1 MKKYPFVKQDNIK
14 DCGVASLLSI
24 IKYYGGLT
32 SIQKLREMT
41 KTNKNGTTAY
51 HLIETAKNLGFES
64 YGIKCKIEEFNN
76 VNFPAIAHTIIN
88 NTFKHFIVIYEV
100 NFKKQK
106 IIISDPM
113 IGIKKMNFEEFKK
126 IYNDILIIMYPVKK
140 INYEKNQNIFLKFLK
155 KQFLNKKMILIL
167 LLSLVYVILNLITII
182 FLKKLKLLYFCFF
195 FILLKIVLDYI
206 KNKLVIDFNYKTNL
220 NITKEVFSKIIKL
233 PYNFY
238 RNITTGDILSRI
250 NDLQNIENMLSAI
263 IISYF
268 ININLIVVSS
278 ILIYFI
284 SFKIFIILLIT
295 GILYFFLNKIFAKKI
310 KNNLEEEKIW
320 KEQLFSN
327 LTEYISGFETV
338 KGLNIEDV
346 IIDKINDVNKNYENK
361 IKNTNN
367 KYNIFVALKNFIY
380 NFNNILILLISLILS
395 NYKLITLN
403 ELVII
408 NFLVPFFLE
417 SLNEIVDN
425 IKNIKELMISIK
437 KINELYYDQKELI
450 NYEFVNKIELK
461 NVNYKNNFEEDI
473 LENINLQ
480 INYGEKIMIMGN
492 SGSGKTTLLKLIK
505 NYYKTN
511 GVYINAKENISNKN
525 ILYVSQNEIL
535 FTDTLYN
542 NITLGKKV
550 DKKEFERVIK
560 ICHIDEIIKS
570 KKIGYNMLIEENGFN
585 ISGGE
590 KQRIILARTL
600 LTQSNVL
607 LLDESLSEVDIN
619 LERKIL
625 KELLKEN
632 KTILLVSHRN
642 NNLDLFDK
650 LYILKNKKIE
660 IIERSD

>member
-24 IKYYGGLT
+24 IKYYGGLI

-64 YGIKCKIEEFNN
+64 YGIRCKIEEFKQI
-76 VNFPAIAHTIIN
+76 NFPAIAHTIIDK
-88 NTFKHFIVIYEV
+88 TYKHFVVIYDV
-100 NFKKQK
+100 DFKKQK

-113 IGIKKMNFEEFKK
+113 IGIKKMKFNDFKE

-140 INYEKNQNIFLKFLK
+140 INYEKNQNIFLKTLK
-155 KQFLNKKMILIL
+155 KQFLNKRIILIL
-167 LLSLVYVILNLITII
+167 VMSLLYVILNLITIM
-182 FLKKLKLLYFCFF
+182 FLKNLKLLSFCFF
-195 FILLKIVLDYI
+195 FILLKIVLDYL
-206 KNKLVIDFNYKTNL
+206 KNKSVIDFNYKTNL

-238 RNITTGDILSRI
+238 RNITTGDMISRI
-250 NDLQNIENMLSAI
+250 NDLQNIENMLLAI
-263 IISYF
+263 LISYF
-268 ININLIVVSS
+268 LNFNLVIASS
-278 ILIYFI
+278 ILICFV
-284 SFKIFIILLIT
+284 SFKIFIILFIT
-295 GILYFFLNKIFAKKI
+295 SLLYFLLNKIFSKKI
-310 KNNLEEEKIW
+310 ELNVEEEKLS
-320 KEQLFSN
+320 KEKLFSN
-327 LTEYISGFETV
+327 LTECISGFETI

-346 IIDKINDVNKNYENK
+346 IIDKINGINKEYETK
-361 IKNTNN
+361 IKNTSN
-367 KYNIFVALKNFIY
+367 KYNLFLTLKNSIY
-380 NFNNILILLISLILS
+380 NFSNILILLNSLILI
-395 NYKLITLN
+395 NNKIITIN
-403 ELVII
+403 ELIMI
-408 NFLVPFFLE
+408 NFLIPYFLE
-417 SLNEIVDN
+417 PLNEIIDN
-425 IKNIKELMISIK
+425 IKNLKEVIILIW
-437 KINELYYDQKELI
+437 KINELYYDQIETK
-450 NYEFVNKIELK
+450 NYEFVNKIEFK
-461 NVNYKNNFEEDI
+461 NVNYSNEESI
-473 LENINLQ
+473 LENINFK
-480 INYGEKIMIMGN
+480 INNGEKIMIMGN

-511 GVYINAKENISNKN
+511 GVYINDNENINNKN

-542 NITLGKKV
+542 NITLGKNV
-550 DKKEFERVIK
+550 DVKEFEKVID
-560 ICHIDEIIKS
+560 ICHINEIIKE

-600 LTQSNVL
+600 LTHSNVL

-625 KELLKEN
+625 KKLLKLN

-650 LYILKNKKIE
+650 LFTIKDKKLE
-660 IIERSD
+660 IYERSD

>member
-24 IKYYGGLT
+24 IKYYGGLI

-64 YGIKCKIEEFNN
+64 YGIRCKIEEFKQI
-76 VNFPAIAHTIIN
+76 NFPAIAHTIIDK
-88 NTFKHFIVIYEV
+88 TYKHFVVIYDV
-100 NFKKQK
+100 DFKKQK

-113 IGIKKMNFEEFKK
+113 IGIKKMKFNDFKE

-140 INYEKNQNIFLKFLK
+140 INYEKNQNIFLKTLK
-155 KQFLNKKMILIL
+155 KQFLNKRIILIL
-167 LLSLVYVILNLITII
+167 VMSLLYVILNLITIM
-182 FLKKLKLLYFCFF
+182 FLKNLKLLSFCFF
-195 FILLKIVLDYI
+195 FILLKIVLDYL
-206 KNKLVIDFNYKTNL
+206 KNKSVIDFNYKTNL

-238 RNITTGDILSRI
+238 RNITTGDMISRI
-250 NDLQNIENMLSAI
+250 NDLQNIENMLLAI
-263 IISYF
+263 LISYF
-268 ININLIVVSS
+268 LNFNLVIASS
-278 ILIYFI
+278 ILICFV
-284 SFKIFIILLIT
+284 SFKIFIILFIT
-295 GILYFFLNKIFAKKI
+295 SLLYFLLNKIFSKKI
-310 KNNLEEEKIW
+310 ELNVEEEKLS
-320 KEQLFSN
+320 KEKLFSN
-327 LTEYISGFETV
+327 LTECISGFETI

-346 IIDKINDVNKNYENK
+346 IIDKINGINKEYETK
-361 IKNTNN
+361 IKNTSN
-367 KYNIFVALKNFIY
+367 KYNLFLTLKNSIY
-380 NFNNILILLISLILS
+380 NFSNILILLNSLILI
-395 NYKLITLN
+395 NNKIITIN
-403 ELVII
+403 ELIMI
-408 NFLVPFFLE
+408 NFLIPYFLE
-417 SLNEIVDN
+417 PLNEIIDN
-425 IKNIKELMISIK
+425 IKNLKEVIILIR
-437 KINELYYDQKELI
+437 KINELYYDQIETK
-450 NYEFVNKIELK
+450 NYEFVNKIEFK
-461 NVNYKNNFEEDI
+461 NVNYSNEESI
-473 LENINLQ
+473 LENINFK
-480 INYGEKIMIMGN
+480 INNGEKIMIMGN

-511 GVYINAKENISNKN
+511 GVYINDNENINNKN

-542 NITLGKKV
+542 NITLGKNV
-550 DKKEFERVIK
+550 DVKEFEKVID
-560 ICHIDEIIKS
+560 ICHINEIIKE

-600 LTQSNVL
+600 LTHSNVL

-625 KELLKEN
+625 KKLLKLN

-650 LYILKNKKIE
+650 LFTIKDKKLE
-660 IIERSD
+660 IYERSD